1 MAHISGYSLR
11 NLQPDWK
18 HGQPLKL
25 AQGASGCDRLPH
37 AGLSSSRHLLTPFLA
52 HRRCAVESPSTPVA
66 RLVPFF
72 AQGVTPTPNVAQHLD
87 TYPSLFKQS
96 FVSKTSASPP
106 KFPGQQFAYSFLE
119 NSFPPSL
126 TPFRPPATMIGFLM
140 IVAAL
145 PTSRFHAPVFYPKR
159 RVSLLGDSRKP
170 APIVAVFFWIRV
182 CPMERDSRFCARI
195 P

>member
-1 MAHISGYSLR
+1 MARISGYSLR

-52 HRRCAVESPSTPVA
+52 HRRCAVESPSAPVA

-106 KFPGQQFAYSFLE
+106 KFPGLQFAYSFL
-119 NSFPPSL
+119 SSRSPA
-126 TPFRPPATMIGFLM
+126 RPPATMIGFLM

-145 PTSRFHAPVFYPKR
+145 LSLRLHVPVLRPMPPVTAALARYLAARSSRSQFFAFVI
-159 RVSLLGDSRKP
+159 
-170 APIVAVFFWIRV
+170 AVAHDFI
-182 CPMERDSRFCARI
+182 ATAK
-195 P
+195 